1 MKVIFRNTKL
11 RGSAAVV
18 MSIAFICASALIG
31 YAENYDGISDAE
43 KIELYAQYVEIA
55 RNVSEESLYNVSVVP
70 MAEFGDEDWIS
81 PEQYQIDMEKIVK
94 SLKISVNN
102 KKEANMIDEYS
113 SASATK
119 TATATYTG
127 GSLNIAITGSFN
139 TQYSESLDR
148 QIFSGINYIN
158 AVKKSGNGAW
168 TYKGYDRSLIDGGR
182 TYSVSVAGNIQIGTN
197 VYSTVA
203 HVKFYC
209 SATGG
214 IS

>member
-1 MKVIFRNTKL
+1 MKAIFISTKL
-11 RGSAAVV
+11 RKLNIVV
-18 MSIAFICASALIG
+18 MSITLICASALTG
-31 YAENYDGISDAE
+31 YAENYDEISNAE
-43 KIELYAQYVEIA
+43 KTELYAQYVEIA
-55 RNVSEESLYNVSVVP
+55 KAVSEESLCPVFVVP
-70 MAEFGDEDWIS
+70 MAEFRNEDWVS
-81 PEQYQIDMEKIVK
+81 PEQYRIEMEKIVK
-94 SLKISVNN
+94 SLEISVNA
-102 KKEANMIDEYS
+102 KKDANMIDEYS

-139 TQYSESLDR
+139 TQYSQSLDR

-158 AVKKSGNGAW
+158 AVKKSGNGTW
-168 TYKGYDRSLIDGGR
+168 TYKGYERSLIDGGR